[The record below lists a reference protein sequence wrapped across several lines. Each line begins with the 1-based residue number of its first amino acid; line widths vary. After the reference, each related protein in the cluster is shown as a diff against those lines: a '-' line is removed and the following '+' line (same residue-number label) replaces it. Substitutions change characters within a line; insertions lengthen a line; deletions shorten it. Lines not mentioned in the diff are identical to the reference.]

1 MPKND
6 FEQEVLRAYANS
18 FDDALTQCSQAA
30 MQELAERM
38 RAELH
43 RALDQPLERERAKGH
58 PGHRIQ

>member
-6 FEQEVLRAYANS
+6 QQEVLRAYAQG
-18 FDDALTQCSQAA
+18 FEDALIQCSQA

-43 RALDQPLERERAKGH
+43 RALARSLEPDQAKGD
-58 PGHRIQ
+58 PGHRFQ